1 MKTLKALTVLMF
13 ACSLFAQDAQPKP
26 LKPTVRECRA
36 NLSRWLPLF
45 RDAYGSPACNG
56 DSPACPFAAGLRAL
70 STHELLDIPPLAEE
84 CIFAD
89 RHRKGYAWVTVRA
102 ENVIVMRTGY
112 FFQDTDQMDA
122 YIRWEDRQ
130 RGITPKDGPDTVAQ
144 LKGREAK
151 R

>member
-1 MKTLKALTVLMF
+1 MRTLAVVLMF
-13 ACSLFAQDAQPKP
+13 GSLSFAQDAP
-26 LKPTVRECRA
+26 KPTVRECRA

-45 RDAYGSPACNG
+45 RDAYGSSACNG
-56 DSPACPFAAGLRAL
+56 DGTHACPFAAGLRTL
-70 STHELLDIPPLAEE
+70 STDELLDIPPQAEA

-89 RHRKGYAWVTVRA
+89 RHRKGYAWVAIRS
-102 ENVIVMRTGY
+102 ENVIVMRAGY

-130 RGITPKDGPDTVAQ
+130 REIAPAPEDNEPDTVA
-144 LKGREAK
+144 K